1 MDADS
6 AQLSPLAKYAK
17 WRLHQNTPAY
27 NKLIVVF
34 FLIISIVWFFNDD
47 WKLGVLM
54 LAVSFMFFVELG
66 YAELFKAAYKSET

>member
-6 AQLSPLAKYAK
+6 PQLSLLAKYAK
-17 WRLHQNTPAY
+17 WRLHRNTPVY
-27 NKLIVVF
+27 NKMIVVF
-34 FLIISIVWFFNDD
+34 FLILSIVWFFNGD

-66 YAELFKAAYKSET
+66 YAELFKAAYKTET